1 MPRPRSG
8 TFEPVT
14 YAGGRVVFRGR
25 LRLSDGTKSDRFD
38 LPAEMT
44 ERQAR
49 AYLAGL
55 QAEEDATHTVFKAKQ
70 EGARELAA
78 ERKEPHERET
88 CDAWFDRY
96 LPTKEC
102 GATYRRLT
110 ASAWSKW

>member
-38 LPAEMT
+38 LPAGMN

-49 AYLAGL
+49 AYLSGL
-55 QAEEDATHTVFKAKQ
+55 QAEEDTAHVVFKAKQ
-70 EGARELAA
+70 DRLAHDA
-78 ERKEPHERET
+78 VGGDVWVVVWLGERK
-88 CDAWFDRY
+88 
-96 LPTKEC
+96 
-102 GATYRRLT
+102 RRGLT
-110 ASAWSKW
+110 SWQSNKAHYDDHIRPVVL